1 MSKKGLEISLAENV
15 EKKKVIGISEEAHNV
30 AKTAALVAKENLNEY
45 VSTLILNNAPRYDLK
60 PQNKA

>member
-1 MSKKGLEISLAENV
+1 MSNKALENLPAENV
-15 EKKKVIGISEEAHNV
+15 EKKKVIGISEVAHNV

-45 VSTLILNNAPRYDLK
+45 VSALILKNAPRYDLK